1 MSSQDQSLEHQGEE
15 TAEHD
20 ELYKVR
26 HSLAH
31 VMAQAVLEMRPG
43 STLGFGPPIR
53 DGFYYDFILSQPLTE
68 EDFPDLTRRMKKI
81 IKKGQRFDREDLSAE
96 DALARIA
103 EMGEPYKE
111 EYGSELIEKN
121 NLKGLTFYRNGPFL
135 DMCEGPHVHTT
146 KEIPRDAFKIR
157 SVAGAYWRGNSDN
170 VMMTRIY
177 AWAFL
182 DKETLDT
189 HVEAYELALARDHKK
204 LGRELGIYAI
214 DNDIGKGLPLWLP
227 NGTII
232 RDELENLAKELEF
245 KAGYV
250 RVATP
255 HLAKESL
262 YHTTGHLP
270 YYAEDMYPAMELME
284 EAEGGEGED
293 GNGLRVKEAYR
304 LRPMNC
310 PHHHK
315 VFDAEPRS
323 YRDLPLRLAEY
334 GQVYRFE
341 DSGAVSG
348 LVRVRGMCMN
358 DAHIY
363 CTAEQIKD
371 EFKAIMGMYQE
382 AYDILG
388 LDTFH
393 VRLSKWDP
401 EDPKGKEKYVDNPKA
416 WEESERILEEVLL
429 ELEIDFKVGIGEG
442 AFYGP
447 KIDIQF
453 NTVTGREESVST
465 VQLDFAVPGRMDLTY
480 TGSDG
485 EEHTPYCIHRAP
497 FSTHE
502 RMVAFLI
509 EHYGGAF
516 PTWLA
521 PVQVQMLTVSEQ
533 YDGYANEI
541 IQRLR
546 GHMVRAELA
555 PSNDTLPKKI
565 RQGATRKI
573 PNLLIIGEREVA
585 DGTVTLR
592 RYGQRAQHTMTVE
605 AFESALLQAV
615 KQRLPEVPVAEEG

>member
-1 MSSQDQSLEHQGEE
+1 MSSSEKHFEHEGEGV
-15 TAEHD
+15 EHD
-20 ELYKVR
+20 ELYTVR

-53 DGFYYDFILSQPLTE
+53 DGFYYDFILSEPLTE

-81 IKKGQRFDREDLSAE
+81 LKKGQRFDREDLSAE

-103 EMGEPYKE
+103 EMGEPYKQ

-121 NLKGLTFYRNGPFL
+121 GLKGLTFYRNGPFL

-146 KEIPRDAFKIR
+146 KDIPRDAFKIR

-182 DKETLDT
+182 DKETLDS

-227 NGTII
+227 NGTIV

-284 EAEGGEGED
+284 TADEGEGESEV
-293 GNGLRVKEAYR
+293 RVKEAYR

-382 AYDILG
+382 AYEILG

-416 WEESERILEEVLL
+416 WEESERILEEVLV
-429 ELEIDFKVGIGEG
+429 ELDIDFKVGIGEG

-465 VQLDFAVPGRMDLTY
+465 VQLDFAVPGRMNLTY

-521 PVQVQMLTVSEQ
+521 PVQVQLLTVSEQ
-533 YDGYANEI
+533 YDDYANDI
-541 IQRLR
+541 CRRLR
-546 GHMVRAELA
+546 GQMVRAELA

-592 RYGQRAQHTMTVE
+592 RYGQRDQHTVSVDVFE
-605 AFESALLQAV
+605 AALLQAIG
-615 KQRLPEVPVAEEG
+615 QRSAEVGLPEGE